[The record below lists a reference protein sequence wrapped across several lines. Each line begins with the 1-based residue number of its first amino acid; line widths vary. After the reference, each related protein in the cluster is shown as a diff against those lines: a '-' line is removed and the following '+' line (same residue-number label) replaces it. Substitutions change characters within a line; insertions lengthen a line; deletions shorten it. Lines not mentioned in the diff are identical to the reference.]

1 MQDEALAPA
10 PIWSDVTTFDARPWR
25 GVVDIVLAGI
35 PCQGNSLAG
44 KRLLGDDPR
53 NLWPQTRRI
62 LREVESEW
70 FFLENVYGFLVP
82 GGGREAPIARVLGDL
97 SEDGWNAEWGVFSAA
112 GVGAPHERKR
122 VFVLAHRQNDNGR
135 RGVGGAEAG
144 TRPDGIGRRGF
155 ASDGPELANPEDP
168 GRREYVER
176 PRPQG
181 GTAAGRASE
190 ELGHAESEPCGQR
203 RSEHEGLGGT
213 ATTVQSSPEL
223 ADAAR
228 HGGQRQ
234 DGETRSGRRVRGDGD
249 SVADARGVLAEDQ
262 QKRGWQGSLNLAC
275 RSGRELADAECGV
288 DRQSERGEPHERG
301 WDTDCRLPLFPPG
314 PSDLDGWRRVLAV
327 EPGLAPAVSHTK
339 SAGFLRTSEREDKA
353 QDSGGWRGPDAAHAG
368 RAAPEASQ
376 PSVRVM
382 ADGLSPRLDQL
393 RALGNAVVP
402 LVAAQALRT
411 LGARFEERLEMME
424 AA

>member
-1 MQDEALAPA
+1 MGAWRCPDLALRALSLCSGIGGIDLGLELACPGSFTVCHVEREAYAAAILAQRMQDEALAPA
-10 PIWSDVTTFDARPWR
+10 PIWSDVTTFDGKPWR

-62 LREVESEW
+62 LREVEPEW
-70 FFLENVYGFLVP
+70 FLLENVYGFLVP

-249 SVADARGVLAEDQ
+249 TVADAER
-262 QKRGWQGSLNLAC
+262 
-275 RSGRELADAECGV
+275 GV

-314 PSDLDGWRRVLAV
+314 PCDIDGWRRVLAV
-327 EPGLAPAVSHTK
+327 EPALEPAVC
-339 SAGFLRTSEREDKA
+339 LL
-353 QDSGGWRGPDAAHAG
+353 P
-368 RAAPEASQ
+368 
-376 PSVRVM
+376 
-382 ADGLSPRLDQL
+382 DGLSPRLDQL